1 MRVAAMD
8 PMVLLAVLRRMV
20 PRDLMVDRTVP
31 LDLRQQATGQPVR
44 QEAAVRLGAADQ
56 RD

>member
-1 MRVAAMD
+1 MRGEAMD

-31 LDLRQQATGQPVR
+31 QGLRQQVTGQPVR
-44 QEAAVRLGAADQ
+44 QEAADQ